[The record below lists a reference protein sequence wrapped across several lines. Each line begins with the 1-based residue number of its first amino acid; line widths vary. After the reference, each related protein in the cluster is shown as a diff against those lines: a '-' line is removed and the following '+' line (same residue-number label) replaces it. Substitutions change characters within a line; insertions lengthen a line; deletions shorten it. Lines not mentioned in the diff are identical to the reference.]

1 MNLTRPFLSTRYF
14 PLLGLALLAAPT
26 MAVARYTGHV
36 SSSPDLGKAEG
47 RCRANEA
54 GPAILVDVTGLKDRH
69 GLIKLEVYPAND
81 GDFLADDNQLVGAGK
96 VFRRVEQ
103 AMNPAGPVTL
113 CVRVPGPGSYSI
125 VVLHDRDANHKFG
138 WWGDGVGFAGNP
150 KLGWHK
156 PPAQSARMTAG
167 FGMARITI
175 VMNYRHG
182 LGEAPLRHPRGDLW

>member
-1 MNLTRPFLSTRYF
+1 LKLSRTIL
-14 PLLGLALLAAPT
+14 PLLCLALLSAPAA
-26 MAVARYTGHV
+26 ARYTAHV
-36 SSSPDLGKAEG
+36 SSPELGKAEG
-47 RCRANEA
+47 RCRVNEP
-54 GPAILVDVTGLKDRH
+54 GPALLVDVTGLKDRK

-81 GDFLADDNQLVGAGK
+81 DDFLADDDDLVNAGK
-96 VFRRVEQ
+96 TFRRVEQ
-103 AMNPAGPVTL
+103 PLNPVGPVTL

-156 PPAQSARMTAG
+156 PSAEATRITAG
-167 FGMARITI
+167 SGITRTTI

-182 LGEAPLRHPRGDLW
+182 LGEAPLHHPRGDFW